1 MQKEGNLWRELWETA
16 KTVTTIKQAPL
27 FDEDLAVE
35 GILNDLEDIP
45 PFALFEQLF
54 VSLVYEIVEMMI
66 LKPKEAEQPQQPR
79 PRQSRW

>member
-16 KTVTTIKQAPL
+16 KTVPAVKQAPF

-45 PFALFEQLF
+45 PFELFEQLF
-54 VSLVYEIVEMMI
+54 VSLLGCGFII
-66 LKPKEAEQPQQPR
+66 AEEKL
-79 PRQSRW
+79 STSSNLSKLFC